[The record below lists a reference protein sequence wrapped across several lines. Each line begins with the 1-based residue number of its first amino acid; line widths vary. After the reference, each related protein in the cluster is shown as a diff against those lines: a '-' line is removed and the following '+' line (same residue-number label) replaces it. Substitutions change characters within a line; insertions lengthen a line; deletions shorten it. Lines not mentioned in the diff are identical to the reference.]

1 MLKSATILSCAVV
14 AGMLF
19 TGCVSNR
26 QPNFIV
32 NVNSIA
38 SPLAQERKTFAIVPG
53 NEGVTANDLQFNE
66 YAEFLTRALS
76 MRGFTIATNAND
88 VDCLVQLAY
97 GISAPENRQE
107 TYAVPIIGQTGIS
120 SARTTGTAVS
130 FGSASRYGSAASYG
144 GQTYYSGS
152 TQYTP
157 SYGVTGMYAGVRNYT
172 VFHSQIRIAAFDLK
186 AAKNENSDGVPPQ
199 LWVTTLSSTGFS
211 GDLRRA
217 APVMIAASISFLGR
231 NSGQS
236 VPILLREH
244 YAVVKAVRG
253 QLGQDAE
260 NFFIRKLNED
270 TSKKDQNKT
279 RDKK

>member
-1 MLKSATILSCAVV
+1 MLKPATILSCAAV
-14 AGMLF
+14 AGMLLS
-19 TGCVSNR
+19 GCVTSR
-26 QPNFIV
+26 TPAFVV

-38 SPLAQERKTFAIVPG
+38 APLATERKTFAIVPG
-53 NEGVTANDLQFNE
+53 NEGVPANDLQFNE
-66 YAEFLTRALS
+66 YAECLTRALL
-76 MRGFTIATNAND
+76 MRGFNIATNAND
-88 VDCLVQLAY
+88 VDCLVQLTY
-97 GISAPENRQE
+97 GISEPENRQE

-120 SARTTGTAVS
+120 SAYTTGTAVS
-130 FGSASRYGSAASYG
+130 FGSASRYGSTASYG

-157 SYGVTGMYAGVRNYT
+157 TYGITGMYTGVRNYT
-172 VFHSQIRIAAFDLK
+172 VFHRQIRIAAFDLK
-186 AAKNENSDGVPPQ
+186 AARKSNSDGIPPQ

-217 APVMIAASISFLGR
+217 APVMIAASLSFLGR

-236 VPILLREH
+236 VPVILREQ

-253 QLGQDAE
+253 RLGQE
-260 NFFIRKLNED
+260 ETELLMIKLNEEPSRKN
-270 TSKKDQNKT
+270 TKK